1 MARCAAV
8 LAAVVTGGIAA
19 LGGTA
24 DSARG
29 FSRWLGNCGPV
40 TPLPAGAPHRSH
52 VTFNFAYAPKPLR
65 SGEAVTWVVRVA
77 NPSKIWWHLEFAA
90 PTPADV
96 LLGWPAAPRVAGTMF
111 ARTRD
116 VHYAWSLRHTADGGV
131 KTVRELRPRTAFT
144 CVLKDVLHVKPGR
157 YKLLAML
164 NLATPGAPFFVRK
177 TVEVSPTCGR
187 PCE

>member
-1 MARCAAV
+1 MARYAAV
-8 LAAVVTGGIAA
+8 LAAVVAGGIAA
-19 LGGTA
+19 LAGTA

-29 FSRWLGNCGPV
+29 YTRWLGDCGPV
-40 TPLPAGAPHRSH
+40 TALPKGTTPGPH

-77 NPSKIWWHLEFAA
+77 NPSRVWWHLEFAA
-90 PTPADV
+90 PSPADV
-96 LLGWPAAPRVAGTMF
+96 LLGWPTAPHVLGTTF

-116 VHYAWSLRHTADGGV
+116 VSYAWSLRHAADGGSKV
-131 KTVRELRPRTAFT
+131 VRELRPRTAFT
-144 CVLKDVLHVKPGR
+144 CVMKDVLNVKPGR

-177 TVEVSPTCGR
+177 TVDVSPTCGR